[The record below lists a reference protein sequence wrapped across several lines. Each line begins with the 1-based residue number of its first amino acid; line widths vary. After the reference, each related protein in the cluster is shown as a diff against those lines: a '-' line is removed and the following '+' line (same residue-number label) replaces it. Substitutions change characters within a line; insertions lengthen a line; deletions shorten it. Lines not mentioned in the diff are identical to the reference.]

1 MNGVTHVKVTGEFL
15 KVLYYI
21 EPSET
26 PTGVPKGS
34 KVYYHVT
41 KLCVINLN

>member
-1 MNGVTHVKVTGEFL
+1 MNGETHGKVIGEYP
-15 KVLYYI
+15 KARYYI

-34 KVYYHVT
+34 KVYYLVT